1 MTIRTFMT
9 TLLGV
14 LVAVFGNASNAAG
27 NECAAGTTPSISF
40 VQFQSPNLAGATPA
54 GDGPAAFEV
63 FMANERKRMGAVI
76 VKSGIVLTE

>member
-1 MTIRTFMT
+1 MDDVKDR
-9 TLLGV
+9 V
-14 LVAVFGNASNAAG
+14 LA
-27 NECAAGTTPSISF
+27 T
-40 VQFQSPNLAGATPA
+40 GATPA